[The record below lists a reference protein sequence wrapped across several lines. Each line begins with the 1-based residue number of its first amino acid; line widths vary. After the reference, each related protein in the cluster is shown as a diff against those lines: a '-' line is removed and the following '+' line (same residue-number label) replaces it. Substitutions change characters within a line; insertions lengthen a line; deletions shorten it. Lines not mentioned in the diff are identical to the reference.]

1 MANDPRNIII
11 CPSCGTENIEGAD
24 TCSHCTADLRSVDVP
39 ESTQADSDSDLALPV
54 SSIRFEKPQIVA
66 PTATIR
72 ETVAAMRVGMTGAV
86 VVMEGDQIVGII
98 TERDLLKRVAGVDGG
113 MTSPVSEFM
122 TKDPVTLRHTDPMAV
137 ALNKM
142 GEGGFRHIPITQD
155 HELVG
160 IATARDVMAWV
171 LGKYFG

>member
-1 MANDPRNIII
+1 MANDPRNIVI

-24 TCSHCTADLRSVDVP
+24 TCSHCMADLRSVDVP
-39 ESTQADSDSDLALPV
+39 ESTQTDSESDLALPI
-54 SSIRFEKPQIVA
+54 SSIRFEQPQIVA

-72 ETVAAMRVGMTGAV
+72 ETVAAMRLTVTGAV
-86 VVMEGDQIVGII
+86 VIMEAGRVAGII
-98 TERDLLKRVAGVDGG
+98 TERDILKRIAGVAGG
-113 MTSPVSEFM
+113 MSAPVTEHM
-122 TKDPVTLRHTDPMAV
+122 TKDPVVLRQTDSMAV

-155 HELVG
+155 GEVVG
-160 IATARDVMAWV
+160 IVTARDVMAWV